1 MPRKDSPQSVID
13 SYRKRQRS
21 LPFIIGGL
29 AVLLVLIGVV
39 IIVLWIS
46 GPSSPKISLFP
57 TVTPTVTLTY
67 TPTPEPP
74 TETPTMP
81 PTETIVPSPTLSLTP
96 SGPFEY
102 TIQEQDNCW
111 DIAVKFKVDLPV
123 LLAINNFVGCPI
135 HPGQKILIPAPGQ
148 KLPTATDI
156 PADLPRGTKIDY
168 YIQLGDTLAGI
179 AAKFNTTMEQIMT
192 DNKIQPADANKIQ
205 VGQKLVIKVN
215 LVTPTKTFAPTS
227 TSGPGKTVTPT
238 HGVTVNPVTIIPE
251 STNTP
256 AP

>member
-29 AVLLVLIGVV
+29 AVLLVMVGVV
-39 IIVLWIS
+39 IIVFWVS
-46 GPSSPKISLFP
+46 GPSSPKISFFP
-57 TVTPTVTLTY
+57 SVTPTVTI
-67 TPTPEPP
+67 TPTETLEPP
-74 TETPTMP
+74 TFTPTMP
-81 PTETIVPSPTLSLTP
+81 PTDTPVPSPTLSLTP

-111 DIAVKFKVDLPV
+111 DISVKFKVDLPV

-148 KLPTATDI
+148 KLPTATDF
-156 PADLPRGTKIDY
+156 PADMARGTKIDY

-179 AAKFNTTMEQIMT
+179 ASRFNTTVELVMS
-192 DNKIQPADANKIQ
+192 DNKILPADANKIQ
-205 VGQKLVIKVN
+205 VGQKLTIRVN

-227 TSGPGKTVTPT
+227 TPGKTITPT

-256 AP
+256 VP